1 MFLIDKV
8 KNWIKGHDGLAAME
22 SAFIFPVM
30 MTMLFGVVDVGTS
43 VMVNT
48 KVLSA
53 TQIAS
58 DLITRESVI
67 TEDDITEA
75 RRAAEAALIPYFD
88 ASDFGIDIAGIL
100 FVDEE
105 ATAEEQ
111 WRRTFNMSANTAA
124 VSTANGLG
132 IQGEGVVIVTVQYTY
147 TPRFGEFVTGD
158 IVMRE
163 VSFVKGRDEPYVD
176 LQ

>member
-1 MFLIDKV
+1 
-8 KNWIKGHDGLAAME
+8 
-22 SAFIFPVM
+22 
-30 MTMLFGVVDVGTS
+30 
-43 VMVNT
+43 
-48 KVLSA
+48 
-53 TQIAS
+53 
-58 DLITRESVI
+58 
-67 TEDDITEA
+67 
-75 RRAAEAALIPYFD
+75 
-88 ASDFGIDIAGIL
+88 
-100 FVDEE
+100 
-105 ATAEEQ
+105 
-111 WRRTFNMSANTAA
+111 MSANTAA